1 MKSKSRIE
9 RKAKRKTSPS
19 LMEAIRES
27 KKLENWN
34 QVSDLISSPKRKS
47 IILNL
52 SQINEMSKDGES
64 VVVPG
69 KVLSQGEIGK
79 KIRLIAL
86 RFSKM
91 AEEKLLKSK
100 TEFSYIRDEIK
111 KNPQAKNL
119 RVLRQER

>member
-1 MKSKSRIE
+1 
-9 RKAKRKTSPS
+9 
-19 LMEAIRES
+19 MEAIRES

-69 KVLSQGEIGK
+69 KVLSTGDAPKGLKVAAFHFSENARQKIQTAGGKCLSIGDVVKLAPSGQGVRIV
-79 KIRLIAL
+79 
-86 RFSKM
+86 
-91 AEEKLLKSK
+91 
-100 TEFSYIRDEIK
+100 
-111 KNPQAKNL
+111 Q
-119 RVLRQER
+119 

>member
-9 RKAKRKTSPS
+9 RKAKRKTSAA
-19 LMEAIRES
+19 LVEVIRDS

-34 QVSDLISSPKRKS
+34 QVSDIISSPKRKS
-47 IILNL
+47 IIFNL
-52 SQINEMSKDGES
+52 SEIDEMSKDGENI
-64 VVVPG
+64 VVPG
-69 KVLSQGEIGK
+69 KVLSQGEISK
-79 KIRLIAL
+79 KIRLVAL

-100 TEFSYIRDEIK
+100 TEFSYIKDEIK

-119 RVLRQER
+119 RILR

>member
-9 RKAKRKTSPS
+9 RKAKRKTSAE
-19 LMEAIRES
+19 LVEVIRDS

-34 QVSDLISSPKRKS
+34 QVSDIISSPKRKS
-47 IILNL
+47 IIFNL
-52 SQINEMSKDGES
+52 SEINEMSKDGENI
-64 VVVPG
+64 VVPG
-69 KVLSQGEIGK
+69 KVLSQGEISK
-79 KIRLIAL
+79 KIRLVAL

-100 TEFSYIRDEIK
+100 TEFSYIKDEIK

-119 RVLRQER
+119 RILR

>member
-1 MKSKSRIE
+1 MKSKARIE
-9 RKAKRKTSPS
+9 RKARRKTSPA
-19 LMEAIRES
+19 LIGVIRDS

-47 IILNL
+47 IIFNL
-52 SQINEMSKDGES
+52 SEINDTAKEGENI
-64 VVVPG
+64 VVPG
-69 KVLSQGEIGK
+69 KVLSQGEISK

-100 TEFSYIRDEIK
+100 TEFSYIKDEIK

-119 RVLRQER
+119 RVLK